1 MGKGRLIRNVAPGVH
16 QLEHAFV
23 NCYLVEDGDAVT
35 IVDAAFPRTWP
46 LVAKALAAIG
56 RSPADVRALVLTHA
70 HFDHLGFAARA
81 QSEWGVPVWAH
92 PREEYIAAHPYR
104 YAHENARALYPL
116 RYPASIPVL
125 ARMTDAGALSV
136 PGVRHLNFFEPGQAL
151 DVPGR
156 PRIVFSP
163 GHTFGHSALF
173 LPDRDALLVG
183 DALVTFDPY
192 TGYAGPQ
199 IVSGAATADSD
210 EALRS
215 LTALEET
222 GASTVLSGHG
232 APWFRGIGAAAD
244 NARRASR
251 S

>member
-1 MGKGRLIRNVAPGVH
+1 
-16 QLEHAFV
+16 
-23 NCYLVEDGDAVT
+23 
-35 IVDAAFPRTWP
+35 
-46 LVAKALAAIG
+46 
-56 RSPADVRALVLTHA
+56 
-70 HFDHLGFAARA
+70 
-81 QSEWGVPVWAH
+81 
-92 PREEYIAAHPYR
+92 
-104 YAHENARALYPL
+104 
-116 RYPASIPVL
+116 
-125 ARMTDAGALSV
+125 MTDAGALSV

-215 LTALEET
+215 LTALEQT

-244 NARRASR
+244 NARRAGR